1 MQASIANPE
10 ERIMRDGQAEFE
22 DFIHHHINSERLA
35 RCVVRM
41 LAERW
46 GWQVLIEDI
55 AGYESQALAD

>member
-35 RCVVRM
+35 RCVVAM
-41 LAERW
+41 LVQRW
-46 GWQVLIEDI
+46 GWQVVIEDI
-55 AGYESQALAD
+55 ERYERESA

>member
-1 MQASIANPE
+1 
-10 ERIMRDGQAEFE
+10 MRDGQAEFE

-35 RCVVRM
+35 RVVVRM

-55 AGYESQALAD
+55 EGYEHQALAS